1 MGIGVTFVHLSKWR
15 KLDINNRDGECFV
28 SVLFC
33 DSVSSKVSPCLLVT
47 MVTRLECCGILVVG
61 AVVGSQQESWADDS
75 CATQF
80 LNKELS
86 RTLAQLRGGEYDSLA
101 RHNFFRPE

>member
-1 MGIGVTFVHLSKWR
+1 MGSEVCDVHLSKWR
-15 KLDINNRDGECFV
+15 KLDINNRNGECFV

-33 DSVSSKVSPCLLVT
+33 DSVSTKVSPCLLVA

-61 AVVGSQQESWADDS
+61 AMIGSQQESWADNS

-86 RTLAQLRGGEYDSLA
+86 RTPEKLRGKENNSSNL
-101 RHNFFRPE
+101 F